1 MQIYVK
7 VLNIFNGA
15 VPEVI
20 ILLMMVLSNS
30 VSNKK
35 ISNFHYQ
42 ICCAMNMLD
51 MSNKFTCIHLSL
63 LYIH

>member
-42 ICCAMNMLD
+42 TSIKQTVKPPSNSKKQSMN
-51 MSNKFTCIHLSL
+51 F
-63 LYIH
+63 